1 VTTYDTNDKRC
12 FIGRLRINGI
22 GKKSG
27 TQIISELP
35 DLTNF
40 PTGRE
45 LSAYAGVTPRHFQS
59 GTSGKT
65 RTPMS
70 KAGNS
75 QLRKHLFFPAM
86 SAMRYNPICKEFA
99 ARLKAQGKP
108 QIVIIGAIMNKL
120 LHIIY
125 GVLKHQKPF
134 DPEYLKK
141 HEKSA

>member
-1 VTTYDTNDKRC
+1 LPFT
-12 FIGRLRINGI
+12 INWATSPSR
-22 GKKSG
+22 K
-27 TQIISELP
+27 P
-35 DLTNF
+35 
-40 PTGRE
+40 PTD
-45 LSAYAGVTPRHFQS
+45 SADEP
-59 GTSGKT
+59 
-65 RTPMS
+65 
-70 KAGNS
+70 
-75 QLRKHLFFPAM
+75 FFPAM